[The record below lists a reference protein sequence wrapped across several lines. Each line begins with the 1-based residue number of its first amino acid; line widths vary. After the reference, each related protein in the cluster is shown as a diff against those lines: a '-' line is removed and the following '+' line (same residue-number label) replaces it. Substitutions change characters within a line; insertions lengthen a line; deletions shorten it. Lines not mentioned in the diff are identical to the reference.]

1 MALKKEPLIPTGVL
15 DTFRSFDVT
24 PTIGTEFPDAS
35 LKAWFEDPKADE
47 LLRDLA
53 ITGQLLYMRP
63 PYLVV
68 NF

>member
-24 PTIGTEFPDAS
+24 PTIRMEFPDAS

-53 ITGQLLYMRP
+53 VTGQPLD
-63 PYLVV
+63 V
-68 NF
+68 